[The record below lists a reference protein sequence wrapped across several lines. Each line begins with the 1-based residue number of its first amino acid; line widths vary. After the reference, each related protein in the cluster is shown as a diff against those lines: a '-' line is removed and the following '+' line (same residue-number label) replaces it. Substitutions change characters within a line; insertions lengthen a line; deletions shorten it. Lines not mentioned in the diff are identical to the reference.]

1 MKPYFQTTSFT
12 TAAASLLTIISHLKP
27 DIQHSKLREFDIWR
41 SSVNL
46 PTRASSIYA
55 LATYAKKCGL
65 NPKVVVEKKHYQFP
79 DYRFYRYTKE
89 DVEHATF
96 SEKKHLEK
104 AEGANIPIEER
115 TITLDEIQTHLQENK
130 IISFVEKPKRE
141 EAPSNLINAGGFI
154 IEPECLKILP
164 EGKSSMEKDCF
175 EKIAPLGEISAHV
188 HEGQWFP
195 TDTLEK
201 YQHAYDNFKPLL

>member
-89 DVEHATF
+89 DVEHAGFT
-96 SEKKHLEK
+96 SNMHQKK
-104 AEGANIPIEER
+104 AERENVNIEER
-115 TITLDEIQTHLQENK
+115 KMTTDEITEELKQGKVILLRLNTKPIWQSKRNTSNYIVLHGYQDDLYH
-130 IISFVEKPKRE
+130 IIDPTSGALSIPRETLE
-141 EAPSNLINAGGFI
+141 EAFDSLETKKYRDHRMI
-154 IEPECLKILP
+154 I
-164 EGKSSMEKDCF
+164 F
-175 EKIAPLGEISAHV
+175 EK
-188 HEGQWFP
+188 
-195 TDTLEK
+195 
-201 YQHAYDNFKPLL
+201 